1 MKDRFNLNLQAPLA
15 TIIAVGAGVLM
26 LATYILPLEGVRT
39 ILLDVVVIG
48 AAVALLIGMVNLLS
62 VHVEKVGDGET
73 PVSSIALILAMFL
86 TFTITLLQSYT
97 NLYPDWLPGSQ
108 WLLTNIQIPVE
119 SALMGVLAITLTYAA
134 ARLVSLRPNIFSAI
148 FVFTLLLVLI
158 ASTSIGLES
167 SFGQIIRT
175 FVLHGIASA
184 GARGILIGVALG
196 VVATGLRIIMGSDR
210 PYGG

>member
-62 VHVEKVGDGET
+62 VHVEKVGNGET

-175 FVLHGIASA
+175 FVSHGIASA